1 MKRWQVY
8 GDRQK
13 LFVITGQGDIRNQ
26 DTVATIEYKN
36 EANAR
41 LIAAAPELLEALK
54 EGHQALDVLADDAE
68 EAGYPARAQ
77 EAADLAM
84 RFRTIIAKA
93 TEGQKS

>member
-8 GDRQK
+8 GDGQN

-26 DTVATIEYKN
+26 DTVATIAYKN

-54 EGHQALDVLADDAE
+54 DFIRAWQDDKVTSAISNQV
-68 EAGYPARAQ
+68 Y
-77 EAADLAM
+77 AA
-84 RFRTIIAKA
+84 IAKA
-93 TEGQKS
+93 EGGTGNEMP